1 MSKYNQGILGP
12 FSGRVGSV
20 VGAKWKDQFVMRAR
34 PYRKQEVAPTARQLS
49 QRNRFALMAEVMRTL
64 SGAVNLGFKFN
75 AKVQKMSARNI
86 AMQENM
92 QNAMVQSG
100 GAWSIN
106 NLEVVVAR
114 GNFGNVQS
122 IQGAYSAN
130 SMQVSWTNNAGAAI
144 GIMPSGHTVVLADTD
159 TVFIVFWNATKNQA
173 LYNNFSSAI
182 RDDASA
188 ALVKPADWVASDD
201 VYAFAFCMGQEVYRY
216 ISGSATPQEEE
227 IAKEM
232 IEGGYGVSTS
242 AVVKIPI
249 V

>member
-34 PYRKQEVAPTARQLS
+34 PYQKQEVAPTARQLS
-49 QRNRFALMAEVMRTL
+49 QRNRFALMAEAMRVL
-64 SGAVNLGFKFN
+64 SGAVNVGFKFN

-92 QNAMVQSG
+92 QNAMTESG

-130 SMQVSWTNNAGAAI
+130 SMQVNWTNNAGAAI
-144 GIMPSGHTVVLADTD
+144 GILPSGYTVVLADTD
-159 TVFIVFWNATKNQA
+159 KVFTVFWNATKNQA
-173 LYNNFSSAI
+173 LYNVFSTAI
-182 RDDASA
+182 RDDASSVLA
-188 ALVKPADWVASDD
+188 KPADWLATDD
-201 VYAFAFCMGQEVYRY
+201 VYGFAFCMNEAVYRY
-216 ISGSATPQEEE
+216 ISGSATAQEEE

-232 IEGGYGVSTS
+232 IDGGYGVSTS
-242 AVVKIPI
+242 AIVKIPI

>member
-12 FSGRVGSV
+12 FSGRVGSI

-34 PYRKQEVAPTARQLS
+34 PYPKREVAPTARQLS
-49 QRNRFALMAEVMRTL
+49 QRNRFALMAEAMRAL
-64 SGAVNLGFKFN
+64 SGAVNVGFKFN
-75 AKVQKMSARNI
+75 ANLQKMSTRNI

-92 QNAMVQSG
+92 MNAMTLSG
-100 GAWSIN
+100 GAWSIDYLN
-106 NLEVVVAR
+106 MVVGR

-122 IQGAYSAN
+122 VQGAYSAN
-130 SMQVSWTNNAGAAI
+130 SMQVTWTNNAGAAI

-159 TVFIVFWNATKNQA
+159 TVFVVFWNATKNQA
-173 LYNNFSSAI
+173 LYNIFSTSI

-188 ALVKPADWVASDD
+188 VLAKPADWLATDD
-201 VYAFAFCMGQEVYRY
+201 VFAFVFCMGQEVKHY

-242 AVVKIPI
+242 AIVKIPI

>member
-34 PYRKQEVAPTARQLS
+34 PYPKQEVAPTARQLS
-49 QRNRFALMAEVMRTL
+49 QRNRFALMAEAMRVL
-64 SGAVNLGFKFN
+64 SGAVNVGFKFN
-75 AKVQKMSARNI
+75 AKLEKMSARNI

-100 GAWSIN
+100 GSWSID
-106 NLEVVVAR
+106 NLNVVVAR

-130 SMQVSWTNNAGAAI
+130 SMQVNWTNNAGAAI
-144 GIMPSGHTVVLADTD
+144 GILPSGNTVVLADTD
-159 TVFIVFWNATKNQA
+159 KVFTVFWNATKNQA
-173 LYNNFSSAI
+173 LYNIFSTAI

-188 ALVKPADWVASDD
+188 VLAKPADWLATDD
-201 VYAFAFCMGQEVYRY
+201 VYGFAFCMNESVYRY
-216 ISGSATPQEEE
+216 ISGTASPQEEE

-232 IEGGYGVSTS
+232 IDCGYGVSTS

>member
-12 FSGRVGSV
+12 FSGRVGSI

-34 PYRKQEVAPTARQLS
+34 PYPKQEVAPTASQLS
-49 QRNRFALMAEVMRTL
+49 QRNRFALMAEAMRAL
-64 SGAVNLGFKFN
+64 SGAVNVGFKFS
-75 AKVQKMSARNI
+75 AKLQRMSARNI

-92 QNAMVQSG
+92 QNAMTQSG
-100 GAWSIN
+100 GVWNIN
-106 NLEVVVAR
+106 YLDVVVGR
-114 GNFGNVQS
+114 GNFGNVENL
-122 IQGAYSAN
+122 QGAYSAN
-130 SMQVSWTNNAGAAI
+130 NMQVNWTNNAGAAI
-144 GIMPSGHTVVLADTD
+144 GIMPSGHTVVLSDND
-159 TVFIVFWNATKNQA
+159 KVFVVFWNATKNQA
-173 LYNNFSSAI
+173 LYNVFNTSI

-188 ALVKPADWVASDD
+188 ILAKPSDWLATDN
-201 VYAFAFCMGQEVYRY
+201 VYAFAFCMGQEVYDY

-242 AVVKIPI
+242 AAVKIPI

>member
-12 FSGRVGSV
+12 FSGRVGSI

-34 PYRKQEVAPTARQLS
+34 PYPKQEVDPTTRQLS
-49 QRNRFALMAEVMRTL
+49 QRNRFALMSAAMGVL
-64 SGAVNLGFKFN
+64 SGAANLGFKFN
-75 AKVQKMSARNI
+75 AKLSKMSARNI

-92 QNAMVQSG
+92 ANAMTESSG
-100 GAWSIN
+100 VWSIN

-114 GNFGNVQS
+114 GNFGNVES

-130 SMQVSWTNNAGAAI
+130 NMQVSWTNNAGSTI
-144 GIMPSGHTVVLADTD
+144 GVLPSGYRVTLVDTD
-159 TVFIVFWNATKNQA
+159 RVYIVFWNATKNQA
-173 LYNNFSSAI
+173 LYNIFGNGS

-188 ALVKPADWVASDD
+188 QLAKPADWLATDD
-201 VYAFAFCMGQEVYRY
+201 VYAFAFTISQEVDNY
-216 ISGSATPQEEE
+216 ISGVATEQEEA

-232 IEGGYGVSTS
+232 IESGYGVSTS

>member
-20 VGAKWKDQFVMRAR
+20 VGSKWKDQFVMRGR
-34 PYRKQEVAPTARQLS
+34 PYPKQEVDPTARQLS
-49 QRNRFALMAEVMRTL
+49 QRNRFTLMSVAMTSL
-64 SGAVNLGFKFN
+64 AGAVNTGFRFN
-75 AKVQKMSARNI
+75 AKLQKMSARNI

-92 QNAMVQSG
+92 VNAMTESG
-100 GAWSIN
+100 GVWSIN
-106 NLEVVVAR
+106 GLDMVVAR
-114 GNFGNVQS
+114 GMFGNVES
-122 IQGAYSAN
+122 VQGAYSAN
-130 SMQVSWTNNAGAAI
+130 NMQVSWTNNAGAAV
-144 GIMPSGHTVVLADTD
+144 GILPSGYTVSLADTD
-159 TVFIVFWNATKNQA
+159 RVFVMFWNATKNEA
-173 LYNNFSSAI
+173 RYDIFANGS

-188 ALVKPADWVASDD
+188 QLTKPTNWVASDD
-201 VYAFAFCMGQEVYRY
+201 VYAFIFTMGQEVYDY
-216 ISGSATPQEEE
+216 ISGSASPQQEE

>member
-12 FSGRVGSV
+12 FSGRVGSI

-34 PYRKQEVAPTARQLS
+34 PYPKQEVVPTARQLS
-49 QRNRFALMAEVMRTL
+49 QRNRFALMAEAMRAL
-64 SGAVNLGFKFN
+64 SGAVNMGFKFN
-75 AKVQKMSARNI
+75 AKVQKMSTRNI

-92 QNAMVQSG
+92 ANAMTQSG
-100 GAWSIN
+100 GVWSIN

-114 GNFGNVQS
+114 GNFGNVES
-122 IQGAYSAN
+122 IQSAYSN
-130 SMQVSWTNNAGAAI
+130 NNMQVSWTNNAGAAV
-144 GIMPSGHTVVLADTD
+144 GILPSGYTVSLADTD
-159 TVFIVFWNATKNQA
+159 RVFIMFWNATKNQA
-173 LYNNFSSAI
+173 LYNIFANGS

-188 ALVKPADWVASDD
+188 QLAKPTDWLATDD
-201 VYAFAFCMGQEVYRY
+201 VYAFAFTMGQEVYNY
-216 ISGSATPQEEE
+216 ISGIATPQDEE